1 MENGLPRCAACVHS
15 YRPVAL
21 CCLRRAQLEGTCPFS
36 FYRVSVDVAPQFFS
50 TVHNVN
56 RALPYLRPSA
66 PLSRPG
72 CWAYPDSK
80 TAVSISS
87 LAALSQSITRAVL
100 EVGVAPMTFTESQTH
115 FAMWCV
121 TSAPLILGFE

>member
-1 MENGLPRCAACVHS
+1 MTDG
-15 YRPVAL
+15 AL
-21 CCLRRAQLEGTCPFS
+21 CCLRREMLEDTCPFS

-50 TVHNVN
+50 TVHNIN

-72 CWAYPDSK
+72 CWAYPDS
-80 TAVSISS
+80 TSRFHR
-87 LAALSQSITRAVL
+87 LPFFLLLRQSITLAVL

-115 FAMWCV
+115 FAMCACHTTPPRQINLPTLNACYV
-121 TSAPLILGFE
+121 VQGA

>member
-1 MENGLPRCAACVHS
+1 MTDG
-15 YRPVAL
+15 AL
-21 CCLRRAQLEGTCPFS
+21 CCLRREMLEDTCPFS

-50 TVHNVN
+50 TVHNIN

-72 CWAYPDSK
+72 CWAYPDS
-80 TAVSISS
+80 ASRFHR
-87 LAALSQSITRAVL
+87 LPFFLLLRQSITRAVL

-115 FAMWCV
+115 FAMCACHHS
-121 TSAPLILGFE
+121 SAANPPAYSGWVVQGA

>member
-1 MENGLPRCAACVHS
+1 M
-15 YRPVAL
+15 AL
-21 CCLRRAQLEGTCPFS
+21 CCFRREQLEDTCPFS

-80 TAVSISS
+80 TAVSISA
-87 LAALSQSITRAVL
+87 LAALSQQSITRAVL